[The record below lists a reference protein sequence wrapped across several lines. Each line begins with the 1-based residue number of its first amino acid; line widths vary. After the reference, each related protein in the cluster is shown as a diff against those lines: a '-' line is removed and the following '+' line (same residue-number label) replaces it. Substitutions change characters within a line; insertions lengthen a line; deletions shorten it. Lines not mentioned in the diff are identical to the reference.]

1 MRSSINFLF
10 HLIGFGLI
18 FTSLLG
24 GWIIERRIRAEH
36 DWNQKLFIGKISRR
50 FGLLSPLASVVMLV
64 TGIVNIFN
72 LYNGDI
78 NLWYTEGWLMAKLIL
93 FAFLLVNGAVFG
105 PILIRRRTK
114 LMQGVAEKTSSN
126 DAEMTVTILGKSIT
140 TFYLVQFL
148 LLMIILCLSVAG
160 GGKHPGMI

>member
-1 MRSSINFLF
+1 MGSSINFIF

-18 FTSLLG
+18 FTALLG
-24 GWIIERRIRAEH
+24 GWLVERKIRGEQN
-36 DWNQKLFIGKISRR
+36 WNQKLFMGTISRR
-50 FGLLSPLASVVMLV
+50 FGLLSPIASIVMLA

-72 LYNGDI
+72 LYSGNI
-78 NLWYTEGWLMAKLIL
+78 NLWYTEGWLIAKIIL

-114 LMQGVAEKTSSN
+114 LIQSMELKSPPD
-126 DAEMTVTILGKSIT
+126 DAEITITVLSKSIT

-148 LLMIILCLSVAG
+148 LLIIILCLSVAG
-160 GGKHPGMI
+160 GGKHPGII